1 MTSQNDKSTN
11 KFMRPVRSF
20 VLRQG
25 RLTKGQEDALQ
36 RLWPKFGIER
46 GDSLLNMDD
55 LFENDAPITLEIGF
69 GDGVSLATMAA
80 NAPQQNFI
88 GIEVHR
94 PGVGRLLH
102 LIEENNLSNLRVM
115 DDDAVQII
123 KNRIPDACLD
133 RVQLF
138 FPDPW
143 HKKRHNK
150 RRIVQDEF
158 VQLIASK
165 LGSKGV
171 FHLATDWEEYAEHMA
186 EVMEASTDFTSQ
198 ADQPFSPKPETRP
211 TTKFETRGLKLGHG
225 VWDLL
230 YEKLV

>member
-1 MTSQNDKSTN
+1 MSERKTTDKY
-11 KFMRPVRSF
+11 MRPIRSF

-25 RLTKGQEDALQ
+25 RLTKGQDDALQ
-36 RLWPKFGIER
+36 RLWPQFGIER
-46 GDSLLNMDD
+46 EDALLDMESLFPNS
-55 LFENDAPITLEIGF
+55 APITLEIGF

-80 NAPQQNFI
+80 NAPDQNFI

-94 PGVGRLLH
+94 PGVGRILH
-102 LIEENNLSNLRVM
+102 LIEENNLTNLKVM
-115 DDDAVQII
+115 DEDAVQII
-123 KNRIPDACLD
+123 KNQIPDGALD

-158 VQLIASK
+158 VSLIASK
-165 LGSKGV
+165 LSDKGV
-171 FHLATDWEEYAEHMA
+171 FHLATDWEPYAEFMA
-186 EVMEASTDFTSQ
+186 EVMEASVKFRSQ
-198 ADQPFSPKPETRP
+198 AETPYSPKPEARP

-230 YEKLV
+230 YQKVT